1 MYGFYYDPTYIMVL
15 IGVVICMLAS
25 ANINRTFQ
33 KYSRIRSHSGMTG
46 REAAERLLHANGIY
60 DVTVQHV
67 AGNLTDHYDPR
78 NKTLNLSD
86 STYAS
91 TSVAAIGVAAH
102 ECGHAVQHANGYAPL
117 KIRGSLVPVAN
128 FGSTL
133 AWPLILIGFLIQ
145 GNASVLLINLGILL
159 FSAAVLFQIVT
170 LPVEFNASS
179 RALKSLETNGILYT
193 EEVADTRKVLRAAA
207 LTYVAS
213 AASAILQ
220 LLRLILISGGEDEM
234 TKAINEREI
243 VLEVLLEIT
252 EHGMYSHIVLRDVL
266 NKYQYLEKK
275 ERSFITRV
283 TEGTLEHMM
292 EIDYILDQFSK
303 VKVKKMKPV
312 IRNIMRSAVYQMK
325 YMDSVPVSA
334 ACNEAVKLAARK
346 GFGSLRGFVNGVLR
360 NVARNLDQIAYPTEP
375 LKRLSIQYSMPEW
388 ILNLW
393 LKAYDSDIVEQMLQ
407 AFQRETPLT
416 IRCNLRMVTPK
427 QLKEHLEAEGVT
439 VKVHPY
445 LEYAF
450 HISGFD
456 YLGDLESFQNGE
468 FFSTR
473 YQFHACK

>member
-220 LLRLILISGGEDEM
+220 LLRLILISGG
-234 TKAINEREI
+234 R
-243 VLEVLLEIT
+243 
-252 EHGMYSHIVLRDVL
+252 R
-266 NKYQYLEKK
+266 
-275 ERSFITRV
+275 
-283 TEGTLEHMM
+283 
-292 EIDYILDQFSK
+292 
-303 VKVKKMKPV
+303 
-312 IRNIMRSAVYQMK
+312 RN
-325 YMDSVPVSA
+325 D
-334 ACNEAVKLAARK
+334 
-346 GFGSLRGFVNGVLR
+346 
-360 NVARNLDQIAYPTEP
+360 
-375 LKRLSIQYSMPEW
+375 
-388 ILNLW
+388 
-393 LKAYDSDIVEQMLQ
+393 
-407 AFQRETPLT
+407 
-416 IRCNLRMVTPK
+416 
-427 QLKEHLEAEGVT
+427 
-439 VKVHPY
+439 
-445 LEYAF
+445 
-450 HISGFD
+450 
-456 YLGDLESFQNGE
+456 
-468 FFSTR
+468 
-473 YQFHACK
+473 

>member
-1 MYGFYYDPTYIMVL
+1 MYGFYYDPTYVMVL

-25 ANINRTFQ
+25 ANVNRTFQ

-60 DVTVQHV
+60 DVTVQRV

-213 AASAILQ
+213 AASAILH
-220 LLRLILISGGEDEM
+220 LLRLILISGG
-234 TKAINEREI
+234 R
-243 VLEVLLEIT
+243 
-252 EHGMYSHIVLRDVL
+252 R
-266 NKYQYLEKK
+266 
-275 ERSFITRV
+275 
-283 TEGTLEHMM
+283 
-292 EIDYILDQFSK
+292 
-303 VKVKKMKPV
+303 
-312 IRNIMRSAVYQMK
+312 RN
-325 YMDSVPVSA
+325 D
-334 ACNEAVKLAARK
+334 
-346 GFGSLRGFVNGVLR
+346 
-360 NVARNLDQIAYPTEP
+360 
-375 LKRLSIQYSMPEW
+375 
-388 ILNLW
+388 
-393 LKAYDSDIVEQMLQ
+393 
-407 AFQRETPLT
+407 
-416 IRCNLRMVTPK
+416 
-427 QLKEHLEAEGVT
+427 
-439 VKVHPY
+439 
-445 LEYAF
+445 
-450 HISGFD
+450 
-456 YLGDLESFQNGE
+456 
-468 FFSTR
+468 
-473 YQFHACK
+473 

>member
-1 MYGFYYDPTYIMVL
+1 MYGFYYDPTYVMVL

-25 ANINRTFQ
+25 ANVNRTFQ

-60 DVTVQHV
+60 DVTVQRV

-170 LPVEFNASS
+170 LPVESNASS

-220 LLRLILISGGEDEM
+220 LLRLILISGG
-234 TKAINEREI
+234 R
-243 VLEVLLEIT
+243 
-252 EHGMYSHIVLRDVL
+252 R
-266 NKYQYLEKK
+266 
-275 ERSFITRV
+275 
-283 TEGTLEHMM
+283 
-292 EIDYILDQFSK
+292 
-303 VKVKKMKPV
+303 
-312 IRNIMRSAVYQMK
+312 RN
-325 YMDSVPVSA
+325 D
-334 ACNEAVKLAARK
+334 
-346 GFGSLRGFVNGVLR
+346 
-360 NVARNLDQIAYPTEP
+360 
-375 LKRLSIQYSMPEW
+375 
-388 ILNLW
+388 
-393 LKAYDSDIVEQMLQ
+393 
-407 AFQRETPLT
+407 
-416 IRCNLRMVTPK
+416 
-427 QLKEHLEAEGVT
+427 
-439 VKVHPY
+439 
-445 LEYAF
+445 
-450 HISGFD
+450 
-456 YLGDLESFQNGE
+456 
-468 FFSTR
+468 
-473 YQFHACK
+473 